1 MRRENDNRAEMSNG
15 IRFIWIA
22 FNALLFFV
30 LVAMIACGGVK
41 TVIHGTFLEREC
53 RLASGEELRPV
64 FIGGCVEREGTYELP
79 LFSCYAQLFEAAGVK
94 DFSAS
99 DYLPDELIDFTQ
111 PVIVHCVED
120 GMLIRAR
127 NLNTVSVQELTA
139 LGLSA
144 VASERVVSYR
154 EHNGSFR
161 YKEELLHILDERDF
175 DEIKFKLY
183 AL

>member
-127 NLNTVSVQELTA
+127 NLNTVSVQELTQLWGCLPLQA
-139 LGLSA
+139 N
-144 VASERVVSYR
+144 ASSPTESTTARFAIKKNCYTYWMK
-154 EHNGSFR
+154 G
-161 YKEELLHILDERDF
+161 ILM
-175 DEIKFKLY
+175 K
-183 AL
+183 

>member
-1 MRRENDNRAEMSNG
+1 MRRENDNRAGMSNG
-15 IRFIWIA
+15 LRFIWIL
-22 FNALLFFV
+22 FNALLFFA

-41 TVIHGTFLEREC
+41 TVVHGTFLEREC
-53 RLASGEELRPV
+53 RIAGSKELRPV
-64 FIGGCVEREGTYELP
+64 FIGGCVEREGTYELS
-79 LFSCYAQLFEAAGVK
+79 LFSSYAQLFEAAGVK
-94 DFSAS
+94 DCSAS
-99 DYLPDELIDFTQ
+99 DYQPDELIDFTQ
-111 PVIVHCVED
+111 PVIVHFVED

-139 LGLSA
+139 LGLPA

-154 EHNGSFR
+154 EHNGPFR
-161 YKEELLHILDERDF
+161 YKEALLNILDERDF